1 MRILHRFAH
10 VFDHECNC
18 YACGISVLVNHDH
31 GLYIAVKLA
40 SSTSEGDGS
49 DLMKDQK
56 VSSVQKHSGV
66 WMLPRQGEVYIG
78 MPGHGRV
85 DVQRWGELGDQR
97 PRHEA

>member
-18 YACGISVLVNHDH
+18 YACGISVVVNHNH
-31 GLYIAVKLA
+31 GLYIAVELA
-40 SSTSEGDGS
+40 ISTSEGDGS
-49 DLMKDQK
+49 DRMK

-85 DVQRWGELGDQR
+85 DVRR
-97 PRHEA
+97 